1 MTTTQYVICALFG
14 YLLGGFSTAI
24 TLSVFFEN
32 EDIRTVGSGNAG
44 ATNMLRN
51 YGWKAGLL
59 TFGCDVLKGF
69 VATWVGL
76 WAFGETAA
84 VICGVCAV
92 IGHIFPI
99 YYGFKGGKG
108 ISASVGMM
116 LMLAP
121 VPMIVVVVLMG
132 ILVYV
137 TKIVSIGSIVGNILM
152 LIAIWAFKSH
162 DLVLCIGATIV
173 VLLNLYSHRENIVRL
188 FKRSENK
195 MNWKELSA
203 HSRVELRFKK
213 KDK

>member
-121 VPMIVVVVLMG
+121 VPMLVVVVLMG

>member
-1 MTTTQYVICALFG
+1 M
-14 YLLGGFSTAI
+14 S
-24 TLSVFFEN
+24 
-32 EDIRTVGSGNAG
+32 
-44 ATNMLRN
+44 
-51 YGWKAGLL
+51 
-59 TFGCDVLKGF
+59 
-69 VATWVGL
+69 TWVGL

-121 VPMIVVVVLMG
+121 VPMLVVVVLMG
-132 ILVYV
+132 ILVYA

-152 LIAIWAFKSH
+152 LIAIWAFRSH

>member
-121 VPMIVVVVLMG
+121 VPMLVVVVLMG
-132 ILVYV
+132 ILVYA

-152 LIAIWAFKSH
+152 LIAIWAFKSN

>member
-69 VATWVGL
+69 VSTWVGL

-121 VPMIVVVVLMG
+121 VPMLVVVVLMG
-132 ILVYV
+132 ILVYA

-152 LIAIWAFKSH
+152 LIAIWAFRSH

>member
-121 VPMIVVVVLMG
+121 VPMLVVVVLMG
-132 ILVYV
+132 ILVYA